1 MSLIDSISGKLF
13 AKNPTEAIVD
23 IGGIRFRIHISVSA
37 YDSLPGQGEPVE
49 LLTHLH
55 VKEDILDLYGF
66 KDHAERSLFMN
77 LNTISGIGPRSAM
90 NILSGTNPDEFKSR
104 IIAGDVKSLTVI
116 PGIGAK
122 TAKRIIV
129 ELKEKFDAA
138 LDGKDEL
145 GFTLKYREDPILLDP
160 RNKKLGARLI
170 INLEK
175 IYLSLKKLELK
186 SKNQDE
192 YYDLSFD
199 LGIAQK
205 NTEKLKNK
213 LFGIECN
220 FEELNAIDFKK
231 GCYVGQ
237 ENTSRIKL
245 KNKLAKRLLPIK
257 IVEGTI
263 NEGDSIINED
273 SEIGKVLISKN
284 YPFAVI
290 KYTSD
295 KFNFNSTFKINDA
308 KIKIIKPNWL

>member
-1 MSLIDSISGKLF
+1 M
-13 AKNPTEAIVD
+13 AA
-23 IGGIRFRIHISVSA
+23 
-37 YDSLPGQGEPVE
+37 
-49 LLTHLH
+49 
-55 VKEDILDLYGF
+55 
-66 KDHAERSLFMN
+66 
-77 LNTISGIGPRSAM
+77 
-90 NILSGTNPDEFKSR
+90 LSYEKFKSME
-104 IIAGDVKSLTVI
+104 GS
-116 PGIGAK
+116 
-122 TAKRIIV
+122 
-129 ELKEKFDAA
+129 
-138 LDGKDEL
+138 KDEL

-160 RNKKLGARLI
+160 RNKKLGARLV

-175 IYLSLKKLELK
+175 LYLSLKKLELK
-186 SKNQDE
+186 STNQDE
-192 YYDLSFD
+192 YYNLSFD

-205 NTEKLKNK
+205 NTNKLKNK

-257 IVEGTI
+257 IIEGTI
-263 NEGDSIINED
+263 NEGDLIVNKD

-295 KFNFNSTFKINDA
+295 KFDFNSTFKINDA